1 MPERSTLRSLQQKR
15 LIAMLSALSLTSLLV
30 LRPAGAEQS
39 GEARAASPAQ
49 IARDHMVT
57 IVEEEVRLLSTETGI
72 QTIDPRVLDAMRMVP
87 RHDFVPVEIKAY
99 AYNNHPLPIGHGQNI
114 AAPLLIALM
123 THLAELEPDDSVFET
138 GTGAGYHAALLSR
151 LVKDVYS
158 VEVIEPLADQA
169 ARMLKDRHDENVMVQ
184 AGDGY
189 EGWPARAPFDAII
202 LKESLDHIPVPL
214 LRQLKPGGRLVMP
227 LGPADGAQDLTVIRR
242 TSDGR
247 LTQKRIMPVRFSP
260 MQGGERL

>member
-1 MPERSTLRSLQQKR
+1 MPERSTIRDRQNHE
-15 LIAMLSALSLTSLLV
+15 LITILISLV
-30 LRPAGAEQS
+30 LPLLFTPAGASAEQS
-39 GEARAASPAQ
+39 GEAYAASPDI
-49 IARDHMVT
+49 IAREYMVT
-57 IVEEEVRLLSTETGI
+57 IVEEEVRLLSDETGI
-72 QTIDPRVLDAMRMVP
+72 RTIDPRVLEAMRIVP
-87 RHDFVPVEIKAY
+87 RHDFVPGDIKAY
-99 AYNNHPLPIGHGQNI
+99 AYNNHPLPIGHGQNL

-123 THLAELEPDDSVFET
+123 THLAELAPDDTVFET

-158 VEVIEPLADQA
+158 VEVIEPLAHQA
-169 ARMLKDRHDENVMVQ
+169 ARMLKDRSDRNVMVQ

-189 EGWPARAPFDAII
+189 EGWPAHAPFDAII
-202 LKESLDHIPVPL
+202 LKESLDHIPIPL

-227 LGPADGAQDLTVIRR
+227 LGPPDGAQDLTVIRR
-242 TSDGR
+242 TTDGR

>member
-1 MPERSTLRSLQQKR
+1 MHEGSLIQRFNMQSAVGAL
-15 LIAMLSALSLTSLLV
+15 LILLLSSFATSPPGL
-30 LRPAGAEQS
+30 AADAAEV
-39 GEARAASPAQ
+39 RVASSAQ
-49 IARDHMVT
+49 IARDHMVAM
-57 IVEEEVRLLSTETGI
+57 VEEEVRILSDHTGI
-72 QTIDPRVLDAMRMVP
+72 QVIDARVLEAMRSVP
-87 RHDFVPVEIKAY
+87 RHDFVPTEIKAY
-99 AYNNHPLPIGHGQNI
+99 AYNNHPLPIGHGQNL

-123 THLAELEPDDSVFET
+123 THLAELGPGDSVFET
-138 GTGAGYHAALLSR
+138 GTGAGYHAAVLSR
-151 LVKDVYS
+151 LVKTVYS
-158 VEVIEPLADQA
+158 VEVIEPLAHQA
-169 ARMLKDRHDENVMVQ
+169 ARMLRDRRDDNVMVH

-189 EGWPARAPFDAII
+189 DGWPAHAPFDAII

-242 TSDGR
+242 TADGR

>member
-1 MPERSTLRSLQQKR
+1 MPERSTIRDRRKHQ
-15 LIAMLSALSLTSLLV
+15 LITILVGVLLPLMLISA
-30 LRPAGAEQS
+30 RAYGEQN
-39 GEARAASPAQ
+39 GEAGAASPDV
-49 IARDHMVT
+49 IARDYMVT
-57 IVEEEVRLLSTETGI
+57 IVEEEVRFLSTETGI
-72 QTIDPRVLDAMRMVP
+72 RSIEPRILEAMRAVP
-87 RHDFVPVEIKAY
+87 RHDFVPSDIKAY
-99 AYNNHPLPIGHGQNI
+99 AYNNHPLPIGHGQNL

-123 THLAELEPDDSVFET
+123 THLAELGPEDSVFET

-169 ARMLKDRHDENVMVQ
+169 ARMLKDRSDENVMVQ

-189 EGWPARAPFDAII
+189 DGWPAHAPFDAII

-242 TSDGR
+242 TTDGR

>member
-1 MPERSTLRSLQQKR
+1 MLLSVVLTLP
-15 LIAMLSALSLTSLLV
+15 LTFK
-30 LRPAGAEQS
+30 AAAAEQS
-39 GEARAASPAQ
+39 SEASVASPAE
-49 IARDHMVT
+49 IARDHMVA
-57 IVEEEVRLLSTETGI
+57 IVEEEVHQLRTETGI
-72 QTIDPRVLDAMRMVP
+72 QTIDPRVLEAMRAVP
-87 RHDFVPVEIKAY
+87 RHDFVPLEIKAF
-99 AYNNHPLPIGHGQNI
+99 AYNNHPLPIGHGQNL

-123 THLAELEPDDSVFET
+123 THLAELEPDDAVFET

-169 ARMLKDRHDENVMVQ
+169 ARMLKDRRDENIMVQ

-189 EGWPARAPFDAII
+189 EGWPAHAPFDAII

-227 LGPADGAQDLTVIRR
+227 LGPADGTQDLTVIRR
-242 TSDGR
+242 TTDGR
-247 LTQKRIMPVRFSP
+247 LTQKSIMPVRFSP

>member
-1 MPERSTLRSLQQKR
+1 MPERSTIRDRQKHQHIATLVSL
-15 LIAMLSALSLTSLLV
+15 AFSLL
-30 LRPAGAEQS
+30 LTAAGASAEQN
-39 GEARAASPAQ
+39 GQAEAASPDV
-49 IARDHMVT
+49 IARDYMVT
-57 IVEEEVRLLSTETGI
+57 IVEEEVRLLSDETGI
-72 QTIDPRVLDAMRMVP
+72 RTIDPRVLEAMRVVP
-87 RHDFVPVEIKAY
+87 RHDFVPRDIKAY
-99 AYNNHPLPIGHGQNI
+99 AYNNHPLPIGHGQNL

-123 THLAELEPDDSVFET
+123 THLAELGPDDTVFET

-158 VEVIEPLADQA
+158 VEVIEPLAHQA
-169 ARMLKDRHDENVMVQ
+169 ARMLKDRSDKNVMIQ

-189 EGWPARAPFDAII
+189 EGWPAHAPFDAII
-202 LKESLDHIPVPL
+202 LKESLDHIPIPL

-242 TSDGR
+242 TTDGR

>member
-1 MPERSTLRSLQQKR
+1 MPARTLVR
-15 LIAMLSALSLTSLLV
+15 LRGNRQCIVMLASLV
-30 LRPAGAEQS
+30 LLLASAFAGAQE
-39 GEARAASPAQ
+39 GDVAAAEPPDQ
-49 IARDHMVT
+49 VARDYMVA
-57 IVEEEVRLLSTETGI
+57 IVEEEVRLLSAETGI
-72 QTIDPRVLDAMRMVP
+72 ETIDPRVLDAMRIVP

-99 AYNNHPLPIGHGQNI
+99 AYSNHPLPIGHGQNI

-123 THLAELEPDDSVFET
+123 THLAELEPDDAVFET

-158 VEVIEPLADQA
+158 VEVIEPLALEA
-169 ARMLKDRHDENVMVQ
+169 ARLLKEHHDDNVMVQ

-189 EGWPARAPFDAII
+189 DGWPAHAPFDAII

-214 LRQLKPGGRLVMP
+214 IRQLKPGGRLVMP

-247 LTQKRIMPVRFSP
+247 LTQKRIMPVLFSP

>member
-1 MPERSTLRSLQQKR
+1 MPERSLLRGCQRRQLT
-15 LIAMLSALSLTSLLV
+15 ALLTALV
-30 LRPAGAEQS
+30 LSSQLMLQPAMAEQS
-39 GEARAASPAQ
+39 GEARVAPSDE
-49 IARDHMVT
+49 IARHHMVAV
-57 IVEEEVRLLSTETGI
+57 VEEEVRQLSAETGI
-72 QTIDPRVLDAMRMVP
+72 PTIDSRVLDAMRMVP
-87 RHDFVPVEIKAY
+87 RHDFVPADIKAY

-123 THLAELEPDDSVFET
+123 THLAELEPDDRVFET
-138 GTGAGYHAALLSR
+138 GTGAGYHAALLSL

-169 ARMLKDRHDENVMVQ
+169 ARMLKDRRDENVTVQ

-202 LKESLDHIPVPL
+202 LKESLDHIPIPL

-227 LGPADGAQDLTVIRR
+227 LGPADGAQNLTVIRR
-242 TSDGR
+242 TADGR

>member
-1 MPERSTLRSLQQKR
+1 MPERSTLKHRRTCRVLG
-15 LIAMLSALSLTSLLV
+15 MLAGLV
-30 LRPAGAEQS
+30 LAPLLHPAPVQAEQIA
-39 GEARAASPAQ
+39 EARTATSAEV
-49 IARDHMVT
+49 ARDHMVAV
-57 IVEEEVRLLSTETGI
+57 VEEEVRLLSTETGI
-72 QTIDPRVLDAMRMVP
+72 RSIDPRVLAAMRAVP
-87 RHDFVPVEIKAY
+87 RHDFVPLDIKAY
-99 AYNNHPLPIGHGQNI
+99 AYNNHPLPIGHGQNL

-123 THLAELEPDDSVFET
+123 THLAELEPSDAVFET
-138 GTGAGYHAALLSR
+138 GTGAGYHAAILAQ

-169 ARMLKDRHDENVMVQ
+169 ARMLRERQGGNVMVQ

-189 EGWPARAPFDAII
+189 NGWPAHAPFDAII

-227 LGPADGAQDLTVIRR
+227 LGPADGAQDLIVIRLG
-242 TSDGR
+242 SDGR
-247 LTQKRIMPVRFSP
+247 LTQKNIMPVRFSP

>member
-1 MPERSTLRSLQQKR
+1 MPERSTIRDRQKHQR
-15 LIAMLSALSLTSLLV
+15 IIFLAGLVLPLLLTSV
-30 LRPAGAEQS
+30 GATAEQS
-39 GEARAASPAQ
+39 SEADAASPDV
-49 IARDHMVT
+49 IARDYMVT
-57 IVEEEVRLLSTETGI
+57 VVEEEVRLLSAETGI
-72 QTIDPRVLDAMRMVP
+72 QSIEPRILEAMRVVP
-87 RHDFVPVEIKAY
+87 RHDFVPMDIKAY
-99 AYNNHPLPIGHGQNI
+99 AYNNHPLPIGHGQNL

-123 THLAELEPDDSVFET
+123 THLAELDPDDTVFET

-158 VEVIEPLADQA
+158 IEVIEPLADQA
-169 ARMLKDRHDENVMVQ
+169 ARMLKNRNDENVTVQ

-189 EGWPARAPFDAII
+189 EGWPAQAPFDAII
-202 LKESLDHIPVPL
+202 LKESLDHIPIPL

-242 TSDGR
+242 TTDGR

>member
-1 MPERSTLRSLQQKR
+1 MPERSTKR
-15 LIAMLSALSLTSLLV
+15 DRRKQGLIAMLVSFILPLL
-30 LRPAGAEQS
+30 LMPGLLEAEQS
-39 GEARAASPAQ
+39 READAATSDV
-49 IARDHMVT
+49 IARDYMVT
-57 IVEEEVRLLSTETGI
+57 IVEQEVRLLSAETGI
-72 QTIDPRVLDAMRMVP
+72 QRIDPRILDAMRAVP
-87 RHDFVPVEIKAY
+87 RHDFVPTDIKAY
-99 AYNNHPLPIGHGQNI
+99 AYNNHPLPIGHGQNL
-114 AAPLLIALM
+114 ASPLLIALM
-123 THLAELEPDDSVFET
+123 THLAEIDLDDTVFET

-158 VEVIEPLADQA
+158 IEVIEPLADQA
-169 ARMLKDRHDENVMVQ
+169 ARMLKDRNDENVMVQ

-189 EGWPARAPFDAII
+189 EGWPAHAPFDAII

-242 TSDGR
+242 TTDGR

>member
-1 MPERSTLRSLQQKR
+1 MPGRFCTRRRGRQAVVGTLAALVFLMTPHVR
-15 LIAMLSALSLTSLLV
+15 APSADQTV
-30 LRPAGAEQS
+30 
-39 GEARAASPAQ
+39 EARTMPADEL
-49 IARDHMVT
+49 ARRHMVT
-57 IVEEEVRLLSTETGI
+57 IVEEEVRLLSAETGI
-72 QTIDPRVLDAMRMVP
+72 QTIDPRVLDAMRIVP
-87 RHDFVPVEIKAY
+87 RHDFVPTEIKAY
-99 AYNNHPLPIGHGQNI
+99 AYNNHPLPIGHGQNL

-123 THLAELEPDDSVFET
+123 THLAELGPDDAVFET
-138 GTGAGYHAALLSR
+138 GTGAGYHAAVLSR

-169 ARMLKDRHDENVMVQ
+169 ARMLKNRSDENVMVQ

-189 EGWPARAPFDAII
+189 EGWPTHAPFDAII

-242 TSDGR
+242 TTDGR

>member
-1 MPERSTLRSLQQKR
+1 MPERSTIRDRQKHK
-15 LIAMLSALSLTSLLV
+15 LIAILVGLV
-30 LRPAGAEQS
+30 LPMLLTATEASAEQS
-39 GEARAASPAQ
+39 GQADAASADV
-49 IARDHMVT
+49 IARDYMVT
-57 IVEEEVRLLSTETGI
+57 IVEEEVRLLSDETGI
-72 QTIDPRVLDAMRMVP
+72 RTIDPRILEAMRMVP
-87 RHDFVPVEIKAY
+87 RHDFVPGDIKAY
-99 AYNNHPLPIGHGQNI
+99 AYNNHPLPIGHGQNL

-123 THLAELEPDDSVFET
+123 THLAELDPDDTVFET

-158 VEVIEPLADQA
+158 VEVIEPLAHQA
-169 ARMLKDRHDENVMVQ
+169 ARMLKDRSDKNVMIQ

-189 EGWPARAPFDAII
+189 EGWPAHAPFDAII
-202 LKESLDHIPVPL
+202 LKESLDHIPIPL

-242 TSDGR
+242 TTDGR